1 MYNKVTKDRKLP
13 LSPKT
18 TENTA
23 YTQQMENVQYYLLLL
38 YTYQVTFG
46 KLEHTASAC
55 LLLENYLKQQSKND
69 AIKKN
74 QSKMSQKNWKYTI
87 KGVWSDNHYTQQ
99 TLHMAIHIL
108 KIRYCNWLFIHIVIK
123 LSNDLSYI
131 HKCTRTLIILQLK
144 SKFEEQECWEVVS
157 H

>member
-69 AIKKN
+69 AIKK
-74 QSKMSQKNWKYTI
+74 
-87 KGVWSDNHYTQQ
+87 
-99 TLHMAIHIL
+99 
-108 KIRYCNWLFIHIVIK
+108 
-123 LSNDLSYI
+123 
-131 HKCTRTLIILQLK
+131 K
-144 SKFEEQECWEVVS
+144 SK
-157 H
+157 

>member
-1 MYNKVTKDRKLP
+1 MYNKVTKDRKLL

-55 LLLENYLKQQSKND
+55 LLLENYLKQQSKMM
-69 AIKKN
+69 
-74 QSKMSQKNWKYTI
+74 QSKKIKVRCHKKTGNIPLKVCEVTTI
-87 KGVWSDNHYTQQ
+87 THNKHFIWPSY
-99 TLHMAIHIL
+99 AIQIL
-108 KIRYCNWLFIHIVIK
+108 KIRYCN
-123 LSNDLSYI
+123 
-131 HKCTRTLIILQLK
+131 
-144 SKFEEQECWEVVS
+144 
-157 H
+157 